1 MHPWRQSVSSWPW
14 AVSLSKGDLNS
25 FLHGW
30 NHPSSSAFTDL
41 VPLVLSF
48 QLTQY
53 SSGMH
58 PPCNWEFNSH
68 LRTIPLVHQ
77 PHGFAS
83 IPTAKPIQTEA
94 ICIRPP
100 SLAFLWCKWTVI
112 YSTTQ
117 EGTSLRE
124 KPPKSLEG
132 LWVCVC
138 LGVGWSGGQ
147 KGDTVLGKHVGWLS
161 DQWLFL
167 VDFKTLSHLS
177 IPLQTPPAHIAV
189 EWAIHEQ

>member
-14 AVSLSKGDLNS
+14 AVSLSKVELNS
-25 FLHGW
+25 FLRGW
-30 NHPSSSAFTDL
+30 NHPSSSASTGL

-48 QLTQY
+48 QLTQC

-58 PPCNWEFNSH
+58 PSCKWEFNSH

-77 PHGFAS
+77 PHDFAS
-83 IPTAKPIQTEA
+83 IPTTKPIQTEA

-100 SLAFLWCKWTVI
+100 SLAFLWCEWTVI

-138 LGVGWSGGQ
+138 LGVKWGPERWHGAWQTCGVTFRS
-147 KGDTVLGKHVGWLS
+147 VSLS
-161 DQWLFL
+161 CEF
-167 VDFKTLSHLS
+167 
-177 IPLQTPPAHIAV
+177 
-189 EWAIHEQ
+189 